1 MLDLLT
7 NFDFIT
13 VFVGK
18 TILLYALNK
27 TVHSCN
33 SQKQN
38 NVISLSS

>member
-13 VFVGK
+13 VLVGK
-18 TILLYALNK
+18 AILLYAFNNK
-27 TVHSCN
+27 THSCN

-38 NVISLSS
+38 NIISLSS